1 MDDGDE
7 LSRSHW
13 GKYFISVCAYRERI
27 ESLEDDFSFSLN
39 QGCSYGFSE
48 VRKRVSMPG
57 EGTAKSQWKTA
68 SFSLVTCNISSGE
81 VLR

>member
-7 LSRSHW
+7 LGRSHW

-57 EGTAKSQWKTA
+57 EGTAKSQWEDSK
-68 SFSLVTCNISSGE
+68 FLLGDMQY
-81 VLR
+81 